1 MHNYSLFFFAII
13 LLSCGNTTYENYHS
27 FNYSGW
33 HTDSVIRFKYTV
45 IDTAKTYDFTLK
57 IRHTVDY
64 EFQNLF
70 LFLEEA
76 SKDTIEIILAN
87 KNGKWLG
94 TGISDVREFEYIFDK
109 ERNFSK
115 KGEYELSIEQAM
127 RYGRLNKIEN
137 LEHILDVGLIVAKHN
152 D

>member
-1 MHNYSLFFFAII
+1 MRSYLLFFFAIT
-13 LLSCGNTTYENYHS
+13 LFSCGNTTYENYHS

-45 IDTAKTYDFTLK
+45 VDTAKTYDLTLK

-70 LFLEEA
+70 LFLEDIK
-76 SKDTIEIILAN
+76 KDTVEIILAS

-94 TGISDVREFEYIFDK
+94 SGISDVREVEYVFDK
-109 ERNFSK
+109 NRIFSK
-115 KGEYELSIEQAM
+115 KGEYKIRVEQAM
-127 RYGRLNKIEN
+127 RYGPKDKIEN
-137 LEHILDVGLIVAKHN
+137 LEHILDIGLIVSEYH